1 MSIVKRKSLKLWFEK
16 ASYPKQENFYDWIDS
31 FWHKEEDTI
40 PLHVIGGLA
49 DLLNNKYAL
58 AAGTELEQNYRQL
71 IKDFTLHQEINLNEF
86 GIVYRDISTI
96 RSMLKDG
103 DTLEKAK
110 NAFLALG
117 EKYKDF
123 YAFASY
129 IKAFLEGVS
138 EEITLTRLILDI
150 ATSEVNK
157 ETNRAKTAEQGISQK
172 IEAEQSRA
180 ISVETALE
188 EKITATQSELRQKDS
203 NLKLDMTV
211 LQGAI
216 AELEKAYG
224 QPVNPLD
231 IRITYPKTIT
241 LNNPVKQYIKAELL
255 PAYCLQDVL
264 FIGDGKAVEV
274 EPDGGLTVL
283 GLGKSRIHVIPT
295 RNTAIYKTI
304 EIEVIESAFIE
315 VSPTAL
321 LLTGDGELLLT

>member
-1 MSIVKRKSLKLWFEK
+1 MATVNRKSLKSWFK
-16 ASYPKQENFYDWIDS
+16 RTSYPKQENFYDWIDS

-40 PLHVIGGLA
+40 PLHIIGGLA
-49 DLLNNKYAL
+49 DLLNNKYPL
-58 AAGTELEQNYRQL
+58 TAGTELEQSYRQL
-71 IKDFTLHQEINLNEF
+71 LQDFTLHQETNVNEF
-86 GIVYRDISTI
+86 GILYRDISTI

-103 DTLEKAK
+103 DTLEEAK

-123 YAFASY
+123 YAFANY

-157 ETNRAKTAEQGISQK
+157 ETNRAGAAEQEITRK

-180 ISVETALE
+180 ISAEADLE
-188 EKITATQSELRQKDS
+188 EKITTTQSELRQKDS
-203 NLKLDMTV
+203 ALKLDVTV
-211 LQGAI
+211 LQEAI

-255 PAYCLQDVL
+255 PAYCLQDML

-274 EPDGGLTVL
+274 EPDGGLKVL
-283 GLGKSRIHVIPT
+283 GLGKSRIHVVPT

-304 EIEVIESAFIE
+304 EIEVVEPAFIKI
-315 VSPTAL
+315 SPTAL